1 MPCGEKVK
9 AGGQSSVPSNPLGVI
24 GRLHD
29 CQLSSHPICQG
40 AGAPPS
46 ERALGGPVNSD
57 SDHSHSRHMSRMP
70 SPCRLF
76 FAVSGVVSLASPY
89 AARGFCSLSAAW
101 QVKREWLPGW
111 EGARTLWACSIVPP
125 LAGGSSH

>member
-1 MPCGEKVK
+1 MLCGEKVK

-57 SDHSHSRHMSRMP
+57 SDHSHSTDVCPECLPLVDS
-70 SPCRLF
+70 
-76 FAVSGVVSLASPY
+76 SL
-89 AARGFCSLSAAW
+89 R
-101 QVKREWLPGW
+101 
-111 EGARTLWACSIVPP
+111 
-125 LAGGSSH
+125 